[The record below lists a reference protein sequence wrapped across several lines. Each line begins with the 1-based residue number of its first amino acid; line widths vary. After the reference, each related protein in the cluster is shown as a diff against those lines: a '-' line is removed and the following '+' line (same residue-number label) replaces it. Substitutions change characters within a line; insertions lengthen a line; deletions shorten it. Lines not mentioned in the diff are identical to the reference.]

1 MSEELA
7 QQTPTVNFRRL
18 PRQRYSAKF
27 KREAVEQTLH
37 PGASLAAIALNLG
50 LNSNVLWRWRREFE
64 AGQLGGQESGSFIP
78 VQLSVDPSPEAS
90 TLRPGTF
97 GDRIEIHLGGARVVV
112 QGRPDAIALRRVMEA
127 LR

>member
-7 QQTPTVNFRRL
+7 HQTPAVNFRRL

-27 KREAVEQTLH
+27 KREAVEQTLL
-37 PGASLAAIALNLG
+37 PGASVAAIALNLG

-64 AGQLGGQESGSFIP
+64 AGQIGGQESGSLMP
-78 VQLSVDPSPEAS
+78 VQLSVDPSPEANMPG
-90 TLRPGTF
+90 PGTF
-97 GDRIEIHLGGARVVV
+97 GDRIEIHLSGARVVV

>member
-7 QQTPTVNFRRL
+7 QQTPSVNFRRL

-27 KREAVEQTLH
+27 KREAVEQTLL
-37 PGASLAAIALNLG
+37 PGASVAAIALNLG

-64 AGQLGGQESGSFIP
+64 AGQIGGQESGSLMP
-78 VQLSVDPSPEAS
+78 VHLSVDPNPEANMP
-90 TLRPGTF
+90 RPGTF